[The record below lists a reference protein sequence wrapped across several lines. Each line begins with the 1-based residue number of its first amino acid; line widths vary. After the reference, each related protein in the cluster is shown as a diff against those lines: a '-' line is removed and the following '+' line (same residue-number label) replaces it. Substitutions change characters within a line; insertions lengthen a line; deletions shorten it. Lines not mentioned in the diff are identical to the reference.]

1 MYFALALAK
10 LIIYDYLV
18 QAPRHTNEEANVK
31 TEQRLSLREAA
42 DALGISEVSARRWV
56 KSGKLKAYK
65 PGLKYLI
72 PASAIE
78 ELLEGSPAPKVLL
91 PFDVLEVR
99 AEVMGAV
106 DAQTGKDLVDA
117 LDAEYVRRLED
128 WSLED
133 LLSAEDALLAEKR
146 ELSTATPP
154 APTEDP
160 EKYHRWIRVWDELR
174 AVAGARVAKG
184 IPFRYERKTQAE
196 DDA

>member
-1 MYFALALAK
+1 M
-10 LIIYDYLV
+10 
-18 QAPRHTNEEANVK
+18 K
-31 TEQRLSLREAA
+31 TEERLTLQDAA
-42 DALGISEVSARRWV
+42 DALGISEQTARRWV
-56 KSGKLKAYK
+56 KMGKLKAYK
-65 PGLKYLI
+65 PGLRYLI

-99 AEVMGAV
+99 AEVMRTV
-106 DAQTGKDLVDA
+106 NAQTGKDLVDA

-154 APTEDP
+154 AATEDP
-160 EKYHRWIRVWDELR
+160 EKYHRWMRIWDELR
-174 AVAGARVAKG
+174 AVAVARVAKG
-184 IPFRYERKTQAE
+184 LPFRSELQRQVE